1 MQQRPMF
8 PLTKRAARQVI
19 KQQRRRITELETQV
33 ADLGAQVAQRDAVI
47 ARLQQQS

>member
-1 MQQRPMF
+1 MI
-8 PLTKRAARQVI
+8 PLTKRAGRHVI

-47 ARLQQQS
+47 GRLQQQS